1 MKSKNLLKWALVGAL
16 LAFTPIAMA
25 ITTSEIY
32 MLNNQMGPVAKK
44 VALGTLINTATDG
57 STLARGFV
65 LRGSA
70 AGVSEAHDANDSG
83 KILVGDGTDVA
94 SVAVSG
100 DVTLSSAG
108 AVAIGASKVTS
119 TMILDDTIVAADL
132 AANSCT
138 TSEILDATIVNGD
151 LSASAGVDFSKL
163 AGLTRGYILRGNS
176 SGVVEAY
183 DSNDSAKIL
192 MGDGTDLT
200 SVAITGDVTSTNAGV
215 FAIGASKV
223 LTGMIADATITTADI
238 AASAV
243 TTAEIALDTIGAVDI
258 AANAIGTSEILD
270 ATIATV
276 DISATAAIELTKLA
290 ALARGSIISGQT
302 AGNVMTALD
311 AKTSGNILV
320 GDGTDLASVAVS
332 GDATLS
338 AAGAVTVA
346 AGAITEAKLGVPT
359 ADNGLFPSRTAKV
372 VYDFA
377 VQGGA
382 VSTIALGA
390 TIPDKAVVSQCFYRV
405 LTALASAGG
414 TGTFAVQIE
423 AANDV
428 VTAVDADT
436 VSGVVQAIPDY
447 ATKTDW
453 VLTTAA
459 RTISIVIG
467 TEALTQGKFVLFC
480 DYYVGE

>member
-1 MKSKNLLKWALVGAL
+1 MKPKNLLKWTLAGAI
-16 LAFTPIAMA
+16 LAFAPIALA
-25 ITTSEIY
+25 ITTSEVY

-44 VALGTLINTATDG
+44 VALGTLLNAATDG
-57 STLARGFV
+57 STLTRGFV

-70 AGVSEAHDANDSG
+70 AGASEAYDANNDG
-83 KILVGDGTDVA
+83 YILVGDGTDIA
-94 SVAVSG
+94 SKAVSG
-100 DVTLSSAG
+100 DITLSNAG
-108 AVAIGASKVTS
+108 VVAIGASKVTS
-119 TMILDDTIVAADL
+119 AMLLDGTIVAADL
-132 AANSCT
+132 AADSCT
-138 TSEILDATIVNGD
+138 TDKILDATIVNGD

-176 SGVVEAY
+176 SGVVAAY

-200 SVAITGDVTSTNAGV
+200 SVTISGDVTSTNAGV
-215 FAIGASKV
+215 FAIGSSKV
-223 LTGMIADATITTADI
+223 TSDMIVNETIVSADIFDGTVVTADIGTDTILAGNI

-243 TTAEIALDTIGAVDI
+243 
-258 AANAIGTSEILD
+258 GTSEILD

-276 DISATAAIELTKLA
+276 DISATAAIELTKMA

-311 AKTSGNILV
+311 AKTSGQILV

-346 AGAITEAKLGVPT
+346 AGAITEAKLAVPT
-359 ADNGLFPSRTAKV
+359 GDNGLFPSRTAKV

-390 TIPDKAVVSQCFYRV
+390 TIPDKAIVSQCFYRV
-405 LTALASAGG
+405 ITAMASAGG
-414 TGTFAVQIE
+414 AGTFAVQIE

-436 VSGVVQAIPDY
+436 VSGVVQGIPDY
-447 ATKTDW
+447 ATKTEW

-459 RTISIVIG
+459 RAISIVIG
-467 TEALTQGKFVLFC
+467 TEDLTQGKFVLFC